1 MGGLIAKIT
10 GNKMI
15 LGATVGIVGGLIVA
29 VLLVGVLG
37 VGGSSA
43 SPNDPAAAAKAT
55 PKAAAKATPKAGAAS
70 AAHAFG
76 PTFTIRDRIV
86 NLADPGGRRYLRF
99 TVGIEFEGCHEA
111 ASAPPDSTNQLALY
125 DPAADRPEYQL
136 TTGGGKDNE
145 KEFQAQIK
153 KYTPAL
159 EDTVTVVLSSRMYAD
174 INSAEGKESV
184 KKEIKDRVNR
194 LLEGEHEPEP
204 KPSVCVLTYPPHV
217 TNVYFNEFVVQ

>member
-1 MGGLIAKIT
+1 VGGLISKIT

-37 VGGSSA
+37 VGGGA
-43 SPNDPAAAAKAT
+43 AAPAEGAPGAKVAAKAT
-55 PKAAAKATPKAGAAS
+55 PKKADAKAAG

-76 PTFTIRDRIV
+76 PTFTIRDRLV

-99 TVGIEFEGCHEA
+99 TVAIEFEGCHAE
-111 ASAPPDSTNQLALY
+111 ASAPSGSTSQLALY
-125 DPAADRPEYQL
+125 DPEVDQPEYQL
-136 TTGGGKDNE
+136 TTGGGKDTD

-159 EDTVTVVLSSRMYAD
+159 EDTVTVILSSRVYSD
-174 INSAEGKESV
+174 IQSAEGKESV

-194 LLEGEHEPEP
+194 LLEGEPEP
-204 KPSVCVLTYPPHV
+204 DPAPSTCVIAYPPHV
-217 TNVYFNEFVVQ
+217 TNVYFSEFVVQ

>member
-43 SPNDPAAAAKAT
+43 SNEPAAAGKDPKAVAKAT
-55 PKAAAKATPKAGAAS
+55 PKKADAAAAAQ
-70 AAHAFG
+70 FG
-76 PTFTIRDRIV
+76 PTYTIRDRLV

-99 TVGIEFEGCHEA
+99 TVGIEFGGCA
-111 ASAPPDSTNQLALY
+111 AHAAAPSGSTSQLALY
-125 DPAADRPEYQL
+125 DESADRPEYQL
-136 TTGGGKDNE
+136 TTGGAKDPE

-153 KYTPAL
+153 KYSPAL
-159 EDTVTVVLSSRMYAD
+159 EDTVTVVLSSRTYAD
-174 INSAEGKESV
+174 VQSAEGKESV

-194 LLEGEHEPEP
+194 LLEGEPEPNP
-204 KPSVCVLTYPPHV
+204 KPSTCLISYPPHV
-217 TNVYFNEFVVQ
+217 TNVYFSEFVVQ